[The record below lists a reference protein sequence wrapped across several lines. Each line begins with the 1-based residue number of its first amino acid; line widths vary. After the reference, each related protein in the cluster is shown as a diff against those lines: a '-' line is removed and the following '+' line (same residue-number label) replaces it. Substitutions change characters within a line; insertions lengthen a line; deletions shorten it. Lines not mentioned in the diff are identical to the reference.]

1 MEYEEGK
8 TYKIR
13 IMFEIDV
20 PDNPFK
26 SDLNTAV
33 LLLSEISRLE
43 NCNRFEAK
51 ARNYAIERLKKTL
64 DGLKIVEIE
73 GLEE

>member
-1 MEYEEGK
+1 MEEEGK

-13 IMFEIDV
+13 IMFELDV
-20 PDNPFK
+20 PDNAFK

-33 LLLSEISRLE
+33 LLLHEISRLE
-43 NCNRFEAK
+43 YCDNFEAK
-51 ARNYAIERLKKTL
+51 ARNHAIERLKKTL

-73 GLEE
+73 GD

>member
-13 IMFEIDV
+13 IMFELDV

-33 LLLSEISRLE
+33 LLLNEISHLE
-43 NCNRFEAK
+43 HCDNFGAK
-51 ARNYAIERLKKTL
+51 ARNRAIERLKKTL
-64 DGLKIVEIE
+64 DGLKITEIE
-73 GLEE
+73 GD

>member
-13 IMFEIDV
+13 IMFELDV
-20 PDNPFK
+20 PDSPFK

-33 LLLSEISRLE
+33 LLLHEISKLE
-43 NCNRFEAK
+43 HCDNLEAK
-51 ARNYAIERLKKTL
+51 VRNHLVERLKKTL
-64 DGLKIVEIE
+64 DGLKIIEIE
-73 GLEE
+73 GE